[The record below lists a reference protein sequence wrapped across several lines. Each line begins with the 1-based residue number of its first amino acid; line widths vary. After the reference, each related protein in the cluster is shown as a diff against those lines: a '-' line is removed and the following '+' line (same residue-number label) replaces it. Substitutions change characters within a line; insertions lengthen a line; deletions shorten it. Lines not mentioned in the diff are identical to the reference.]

1 MPPETELRVKQQVS
15 EHRLPASLQMLR
27 NEHAELACVLRAMK
41 RMLDRGPD
49 DEPERFFDLL
59 RAMLFYI
66 DELPEKLHHPKESD
80 FLFPQ
85 LLRVAPQLFP
95 DVEKLEKEHVRGD
108 ALVRSLQHNLIAW
121 EMMGE
126 PRRAAFNEAAYEY
139 IAYYQAHMQHE
150 ESVIFPA
157 AARLLRAED
166 WKRIDTA
173 FGLGYATLPGKPPTQ
188 NGYERLYFKIMAGAA
203 AEPHRPGQTDQSL
216 A

>member
-1 MPPETELRVKQQVS
+1 MSQEMGEY
-15 EHRLPASLQMLR
+15 RLPPSLQMLR

-41 RMLDRGPD
+41 RLLDRGPQ

-108 ALVRSLQHNLIAW
+108 ALVRSLQHTLIAW

-126 PRRAAFNEAAYEY
+126 PRSAAFNEATYEY

-166 WKRIDTA
+166 WKHIDAA
-173 FGLGYATLPGKPPTQ
+173 FGLGYAPLSGKPPMQ
-188 NGYERLYFKIMAGAA
+188 SGYERLYFKIMAGAA
-203 AEPHRPGQTDQSL
+203 TEPHRPELATQSQSL

>member
-1 MPPETELRVKQQVS
+1 MPHAAVES
-15 EHRLPASLQMLR
+15 RLPASLQMLR

-41 RMLDRGPD
+41 RMLDRGPQ

-59 RAMLFYI
+59 RAMLFYV

-95 DVEKLEKEHVRGD
+95 EVEKLEKEHVRGD

-126 PRRAAFNEAAYEY
+126 PRSAAFNEAAYEY
-139 IAYYQAHMQHE
+139 IAHYQSHMRHE
-150 ESVIFPA
+150 ETVIFPA
-157 AARLLRAED
+157 AVHWLRAED
-166 WKRIDTA
+166 WKHIDAA
-173 FGLGYATLPGKPPTQ
+173 FGLGYTPPSGKPPTLS
-188 NGYERLYFKIMAGAA
+188 GYERLYFKIMAGVAT
-203 AEPHRPGQTDQSL
+203 EPHRPEHSAQSL